1 MFVEIFFIFLPK
13 VRRYSLTSSNS
24 GSRCLYLCLM
34 PESQDIPLLV
44 VACAN
49 SPQTGRRLE
58 NLVLERREISTVL
71 NPSQVNALCEVKE
84 EGETSIAEL
93 FRLINQNNNKTR
105 IRLIHFAGH
114 ADDRHLGLI
123 SDTGEE
129 QKFDAQSLADFL
141 RDMPNLTLV
150 FLNGCTT
157 KAFKDLLLADCS
169 PMLIATHRP
178 VPDQLALD
186 FSTAFYKAFA
196 LNYMSVKSA
205 FTAAQLS
212 VQSGNYQADWDAF
225 RGSFDFGDQ
234 DDEPEDKFLWEL
246 FIRPGADDAANWN
259 LWSPHNAQHLSLS
272 ELEKT
277 LKEKENELRKTS
289 KTEAEVIEELKKL
302 HKDTP
307 AVLAALEN
315 PAVAS
320 VMALPYLGA
329 GGPEVEKLKTE
340 IAALQKQISGNRLR
354 NTENILRK
362 NLVHFN
368 FQPQRN
374 FPGVKF
380 SDRVK
385 MIYIRGSQGDGQRL
399 LLKIMQKLAGLYDE
413 IKPAT
418 HIEFA
423 HREHALDPVPSTQ
436 NIWQL
441 TSSALGFGQTDQATS
456 VCSNLYESLLTQHVI
471 LRWENFHECL
481 PRERNT
487 IIQTFWEG
495 LCQHL
500 RLPDNDRRLII
511 FLVENA
517 VSRDEIHP
525 DPVKGITLQPQAG
538 TSKEPLILLPPID
551 LLKKTQL
558 EEWVSFLRLE
568 DTFPLT
574 NLRTIDQ
581 PIDQTGKS
589 YLDEW
594 NEKPV
599 EIVLEKIFRTF
610 AQSPVPWS

>member
-1 MFVEIFFIFLPK
+1 
-13 VRRYSLTSSNS
+13 
-24 GSRCLYLCLM
+24 M
-34 PESQDIPLLV
+34 PEFHDIPLLV

-49 SPQTGRRLE
+49 SPQTGRRLN
-58 NLVLERREISTVL
+58 NLVLERRKISNFL
-71 NPSQVNALCEVKE
+71 NPSQVNALCEVLE
-84 EGETSIAEL
+84 EGETSVQEL
-93 FRLINQNNNKTR
+93 FHLINQNQNKTR

-123 SDTGEE
+123 SETGEV

-157 KAFKDLLLADCS
+157 EAFKDILLADCT
-169 PMLIATHRP
+169 PLLIATHRP
-178 VPDQLALD
+178 VPDQVALD
-186 FSTAFYKAFA
+186 FSQAFYDAFA
-196 LNYMSVKSA
+196 LSYMSVKAA
-205 FTAAQLS
+205 FAAAQMAIKSNDYTSEWAEL
-212 VQSGNYQADWDAF
+212 
-225 RGSFDFGDQ
+225 RGSFDFGDE
-234 DDEPEDKFLWEL
+234 DDVPEDKFWWEL
-246 FIRPGADDAANWN
+246 FIRPGADDAANWK
-259 LWSPHNAQHLSLS
+259 LLDAKKTGETPVS
-272 ELEKT
+272 ELEKM
-277 LKEKENELRKTS
+277 LKEKETELHKTS
-289 KTEAEVIEELKKL
+289 KTEAEVIEDLKKI
-302 HKDTP
+302 HKDNP

-329 GGPEVEKLKTE
+329 DGPEAEKLKAE
-340 IAALQKQISGNRLR
+340 IAKLQKQISGSRLR
-354 NTENILRK
+354 HTENILRK

-399 LLKIMQKLAGLYDE
+399 LLKIMQKLVGLYDE

-441 TSSALGFGQTDQATS
+441 TSNALGFGPADQAAS

-481 PRERNT
+481 PRERNA
-487 IIQTFWEG
+487 IIQTFWDG

-500 RLPDNDRRLII
+500 RLPGNDRRLIV

-517 VSRDEIHP
+517 GSRDEINP
-525 DPVKGITLQPQAG
+525 DPVKGITLQPKAE
-538 TSKEPLILLPPID
+538 TSNEPLILLPPIG

-568 DTFPLT
+568 DTFPQT
-574 NLRTIDQ
+574 NLLAIDQ
-581 PIDQTGKS
+581 PSDQTGKS